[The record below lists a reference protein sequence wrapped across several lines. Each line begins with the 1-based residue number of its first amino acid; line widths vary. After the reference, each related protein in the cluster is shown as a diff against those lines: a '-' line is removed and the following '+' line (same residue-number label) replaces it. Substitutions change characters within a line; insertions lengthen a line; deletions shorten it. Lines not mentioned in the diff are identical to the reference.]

1 MLKSTGSTTSCG
13 RRSRWG
19 PRSTA
24 AHLLCP
30 SCNHDDS
37 RVIDSRDSGD
47 GIRRRRECTKC
58 GRRFT
63 TYERIQTRVLLV
75 RKSDGRQEEFDR
87 DKLWSSVTKA
97 CVKRP
102 LPTGTIEKIVQ
113 EIESALS
120 DSGRAEVPSRAIGE
134 MVIERLKKLDAVAY
148 IRFASV
154 YRDFR
159 DIERFKDEIEAILE
173 PEAEPEES
181 GSSQLSFLEDEEV
194 MPAPRRRRGRPR
206 RQPE

>member
-1 MLKSTGSTTSCG
+1 MF
-13 RRSRWG
+13 
-19 PRSTA
+19 
-24 AHLLCP
+24 CP

-47 GIRRRRECTKC
+47 GIRRRRVCVGC

-63 TYERIQTRVLLV
+63 TYERIQTRVMIV
-75 RKSDGRQEEFDR
+75 RKSDGRREEFNR
-87 DKLWSSVTKA
+87 DKLWGSVTKA

-102 LPTGTIEKIVQ
+102 LPTGIIEKIVQ
-113 EIESALS
+113 EIESALAE
-120 DSGRAEVPSRAIGE
+120 SGRAEVSSRAIGE

-173 PEAEPEES
+173 PSADLGES
-181 GSSQLSFLEDEEV
+181 VSGQMSFLEDAKV
-194 MPAPRRRRGRPR
+194 MPATPRRRRGRPR
-206 RQPE
+206 KTD